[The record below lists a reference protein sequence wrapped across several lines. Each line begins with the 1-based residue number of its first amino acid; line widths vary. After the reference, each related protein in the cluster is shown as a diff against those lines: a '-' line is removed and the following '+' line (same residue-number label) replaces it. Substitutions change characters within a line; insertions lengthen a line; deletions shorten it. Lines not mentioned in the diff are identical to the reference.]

1 MARPEPAVEHDLDV
15 ARARYSAR
23 GGAALLAEIRALEA
37 EQAALHAPQPASKGG
52 TEAKPRQRSGG
63 SAGRSKA
70 KA

>member
-37 EQAALHAPQPASKGG
+37 EQAALHAPQPASKA
-52 TEAKPRQRSGG
+52 EAKPRQRSGG